1 MHGEKLVCLRLLR
14 RLRRP
19 ADRSIDVGKP
29 AACMVTEIA
38 PTAGLPEGRP
48 AYQSNA
54 VTVHPCFQGPGRPG
68 SFAGGEG
75 GHLPHQGGNTWRGL
89 AGQNKSSST
98 VSCAR
103 KAEGFVKARTQ
114 AHTRETSQPA
124 AGGAF

>member
-1 MHGEKLVCLRLLR
+1 MPLPCIRVFKVRGGLEALLGAR
-14 RLRRP
+14 EAISR
-19 ADRSIDVGKP
+19 IGGG
-29 AACMVTEIA
+29 I
-38 PTAGLPEGRP
+38 
-48 AYQSNA
+48 
-54 VTVHPCFQGPGRPG
+54 PGG
-68 SFAGGEG
+68 
-75 GHLPHQGGNTWRGL
+75 GL